1 MSLECLRQVRVI
13 DAIAQTD
20 VTADVLLENGT
31 LRAVAV
37 DLSPPEGTRIT
48 DASGLIFGPGLIDL
62 YSHSGEPGFEERE
75 TLVSLVRSAQAGG
88 FAQVCLLPDS
98 QPAIDNPALVTW
110 LYQHSPTATGVALKP
125 WGALTVGVQGK
136 QLTEL
141 AELAT
146 SGIVGLTDGRS
157 LPAWDL
163 LRRALEYARPLGQP
177 IALRTQDRALRGQGV
192 VREGTMALRL
202 GLPGDPSFSET
213 APLAALLELVAEI
226 GTPVHC
232 MQISTA
238 QSVALIQAA
247 KQRGLPIT
255 ASTTWLHL
263 VLTTATLAS
272 YDPNLRLDPP
282 LGNPADQQALIQ
294 AVKTGVIDAIA
305 VDHCPYTYE
314 EKTVGFGEAP
324 PGAIGLELALPMLWQ
339 GLVETGQLSG
349 LELWRALSSGPAAC
363 LGQSLPGM
371 QVGGPVNGI
380 LFDPKNV
387 WTVQADALQSRSHN
401 THLLNQTISG
411 RVIRAWF

>member
-13 DAIAQTD
+13 DPIAQTD
-20 VTADVLLENGT
+20 ATADVLLENGS
-31 LRAVAV
+31 LRAVDAQ
-37 DLSPPEGTRIT
+37 LSPPEGASVT
-48 DASGLIFGPGLIDL
+48 DAQGLILGPGLIDL
-62 YSHSGEPGFEERE
+62 YSHSGEPGFEARE
-75 TLVSLVRSAQAGG
+75 TLGSLASSAQAGG
-88 FAQVCLLPDS
+88 FAQVYLLPDT
-98 QPAIDNPALVTW
+98 QPAIDQPAMVTW
-110 LYQHSPTATGVALKP
+110 LQQHSPIASGVDLKP
-125 WGALTVGVQGK
+125 WGALTLGLQGK

-146 SGIVGLTDGRS
+146 SGIVGLSDGRS
-157 LPAWDL
+157 LPHWDL

-177 IALRTQDRALRGQGV
+177 IALRTQDRALRGPGV

-238 QSVALIQAA
+238 PGVALIQAA

-263 VLTTATLAS
+263 LVTTEALVS

-282 LGNPADQQALIQ
+282 LGNPSDQQALIQ

-305 VDHCPYTYE
+305 VDHRPYTYE

-349 LELWRALSSGPAAC
+349 LELWRALSSGPATC
-363 LGQSLPGM
+363 VGQSLAGR
-371 QVGGPVNGI
+371 QAGVLATWI
-380 LFDPKNV
+380 LFDPKTV
-387 WTVQADALQSRSHN
+387 WTVEAEALQSRSHN
-401 THLLNQTISG
+401 THLLKQAISG